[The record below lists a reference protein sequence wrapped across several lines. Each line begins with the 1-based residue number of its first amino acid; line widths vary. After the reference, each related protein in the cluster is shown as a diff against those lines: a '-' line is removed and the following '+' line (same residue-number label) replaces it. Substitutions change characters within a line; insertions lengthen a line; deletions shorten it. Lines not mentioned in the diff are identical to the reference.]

1 MDRLTRRIRGKLPGD
16 DTGIEVRKS
25 VCAICDPMTQCGLDL
40 YVRDGRVI
48 KVEGSRENPHSR
60 GTLCAKGAAT
70 RQYVYHRDRLLTPL
84 RRTGPRGSGQF
95 EPVSWDEALDEVV
108 SHLERLKAETG
119 PESVVFY
126 VGYPKQQRPFVQRLA
141 LLYGSPNFCTES
153 SACHKASAMAF
164 QLLYGQMGGPDVR
177 NARCLLSW
185 GTNPFYAGTPMLEPL
200 LDALD
205 RGLRL
210 IVVDPRRTPL
220 AERATLHLRPRPG
233 TDGALALG
241 FAHVIL
247 QEGLEDAAFLE
258 AWAHG
263 FAEYR
268 EYVAGFDPGTVEG
281 ITGVPAEQVRAAARL
296 YATTRPA
303 ALQSSGASVVHHTN
317 GVQNARAVYALIGLT
332 GNWDVAGGNR
342 PQPYTWLEV
351 AGGGFT
357 TRQRE
362 FELPRPWDDL
372 PPRVGAA
379 RFPVWADLL
388 DQGQSMDLPRQLRSG
403 DPYPLR
409 GLVAFG
415 LNHRMF
421 PDSTGFAEALGRLDF
436 ICDVDLFLTDSAK
449 YADIVLPAASSL
461 ERSEVRAYPQKYVVA
476 TRPAIEPLGEARS
489 DTDIVFDLAHRLR
502 LDDGLLDPWAD
513 GEPPSAAARAAAFDH
528 VMDWL
533 LEPSG
538 LTMDELTAHPG
549 GMPVP
554 DPIVPGERSYEAG
567 GFPTSTGKMELSS
580 TVLARHAAVTGVG
593 ALPVY
598 VPPQHELAAELAEEY
613 PLVLNTGSRLPMFA
627 HSRTYRLPWT
637 RGLRPDPAADLN
649 PADGRRLGLAQG
661 DWAELA
667 TPRGAVRVRVNIT
680 ELAQPGV
687 VHLVHDC
694 PEADA
699 NTLLDADHLDPVSG
713 FPAYKGAR
721 CRLTRVSGEGR
732 RP

>member
-1 MDRLTRRIRGKLPGD
+1 MDTPARRIRGKLPGE

-40 YVRDGRVI
+40 YVRDGRVV

-70 RQYVYHRDRLLTPL
+70 RQYVYHRDRLLMPL
-84 RRTGPRGSGQF
+84 RRTGPRGSGEF
-95 EPVSWDEALDEVV
+95 EPVSWDEALDEVA
-108 SHLERLKAETG
+108 SRLERLRAESG

-141 LLYGSPNFCTES
+141 LQYGSPNFCTES
-153 SACHKASAMAF
+153 SACHKATAMAF
-164 QLLYGQMGGPDVR
+164 QLVYGQMGGPDVR

-185 GTNPFYAGTPMLEPL
+185 GTNPFYAGTPVVEPI

-205 RGLRL
+205 RGLQL
-210 IVVDPRRTPL
+210 IVVDPRLTPL
-220 AERATLHLRPRPG
+220 AGRATLHLRPRPG

-247 QEGLEDAAFLE
+247 AEGLEDAAFLE

-263 FAEYR
+263 LAEYR
-268 EYVAGFDPGTVEG
+268 AYVAGFDPATVEG
-281 ITGVPAEQVRAAARL
+281 ITGVPAEQLRAAARL
-296 YATTRPA
+296 YAATRPA
-303 ALQSSGASVVHHTN
+303 ALQFSGASYVHQTN
-317 GVQNARAVYALIGLT
+317 GVQNARAIYALIGLT

-362 FELPRPWDDL
+362 FERPRSLDDL

-379 RFPVWADLL
+379 RFPVWADLT
-388 DQGQSMDLPRQLRSG
+388 DQGQSMDLPRQIRSG

-409 GLVAFG
+409 GMVAFG

-421 PDSTGFAEALGRLDF
+421 PDSEGFAEALGRLDF
-436 ICDVDLFLTDSAK
+436 ICDVDLFATDSAR
-449 YADIVLPAASSL
+449 YADIVLPAASSV

-476 TRPAIEPLGEARS
+476 TRPAVEPPGEARP
-489 DTDIVFDLAHRLR
+489 DTDIVFGLAHRLG
-502 LDDGLLDPWAD
+502 LDDPLLNPWGD
-513 GEPPSAAARAAAFDH
+513 GGPPSAAARAAAFDD

-538 LTMDELTAHPG
+538 LTMAQLAARPG

-554 DPIVPGERSYEAG
+554 DPIVPGERSYETH
-567 GFPTSTGKMELSS
+567 GFPTPTGKMELSS
-580 TVLARHAAVTGVG
+580 SVLARHASVTGP
-593 ALPVY
+593 LPEY
-598 VPPQHELAAELAEEY
+598 VPPRHETAGDLAGAY
-613 PLVLNTGSRLPMFA
+613 PLVLSTGARLPMFA
-627 HSRTYRLPWT
+627 HSRTYRLSWT
-637 RGLRPDPAADLN
+637 RVLRPDPAVDIN
-649 PADGRRLGLAQG
+649 PADARRLHIGQG
-661 DWAELA
+661 DLVELA
-667 TPRGAVRVRVNIT
+667 TPNGAVRVRANLT

-687 VHLVHDC
+687 VYLFHDF
-694 PEADA
+694 PGADA
-699 NTLLDADHLDPVSG
+699 NTLLDAGHLDPVSG

-721 CRLTRVSGEGR
+721 CRVTWVSGEGR
-732 RP
+732 PS